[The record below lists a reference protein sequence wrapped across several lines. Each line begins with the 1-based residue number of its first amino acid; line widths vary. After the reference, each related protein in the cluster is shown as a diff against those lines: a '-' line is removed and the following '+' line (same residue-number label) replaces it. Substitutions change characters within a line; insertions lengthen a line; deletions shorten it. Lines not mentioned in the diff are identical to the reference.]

1 MRTINAL
8 ALPLLAVAGLALAA
22 DTWAQGR
29 PGGGSGYRGGGS
41 PGASGGRWQGGGR
54 GAAPSGRWQG
64 GGTAVA
70 PGRWSGGGYRGSNTG
85 YRGSGYAG
93 GGYRGGYSGN
103 GHGRYYGGHSHYGHR
118 HYYGSAYWGW
128 WGAAIAA
135 PFLWAGYYGPWPY
148 WSYTGY
154 YGPYYSSYYGPGYG
168 GYPWVADAGYSAPS
182 AAEPVPTTEVP
193 PLGAGAPTE
202 RPLYLNYC
210 AEAQAYFPKVTT
222 CAGGWQV
229 RRPQY

>member
-22 DTWAQGR
+22 EAWAQGR

-41 PGASGGRWQGGGR
+41 PGASGGRWQGAGRGSAQGGR
-54 GAAPSGRWQG
+54 WHGS
-64 GGTAVA
+64 GTAVA
-70 PGRWSGGGYRGSNTG
+70 PGRWN
-85 YRGSGYAG
+85 G

-103 GHGRYYGGHSHYGHR
+103 GHGRYHGGHAHYGHR
-118 HYYGSAYWGW
+118 HYYGNAYWGW

-148 WSYTGY
+148 WGYTGY
-154 YGPYYSSYYGPGYG
+154 YGPYYSGYHGPGYG
-168 GYPWVADAGYSAPS
+168 GYPWVADAGYYAP
-182 AAEPVPTTEVP
+182 AASEPVPTTEVP

-210 AEAQAYFPKVTT
+210 AEAQAYYPKVTT
-222 CAGGWQV
+222 CAGGWQM